1 MDVEK
6 LEKWVK
12 ENPDAA
18 DAPTINITT
27 NQEFTIRGVLEDLK
41 REKAGE
47 AVMIDKGVQE
57 VRKQVE
63 DWMEEMGV

>member
-1 MDVEK
+1 MEIEK

-12 ENPDAA
+12 ENPEAA
-18 DAPTINITT
+18 DASTINITT
-27 NQEFTIRGVLEDLK
+27 GQEFTIRGVLEDLK
-41 REKAGE
+41 KERAGE

-63 DWMEEMGV
+63 AWMEEMGE

>member
-12 ENPDAA
+12 ENPEAA
-18 DAPTINITT
+18 DAMTINMTT
-27 NQEFTIRGVLEDLK
+27 GQEFTVRGVLEDLK

-47 AVMIDKGVQE
+47 AVLIDRGVQE

-63 DWMEEMGV
+63 QWMEEMGE